1 MRFVHEMRYTAT
13 VDEVAAM
20 LADPAFR
27 EEVCAHQQVLD
38 SSVSVTGEGD
48 TLTVVV
54 EQVQEARGIPSYAQ
68 KFIGDR
74 IAITQRETWRSAT
87 SADLDIVV
95 PGKPARMTG
104 TLTLLA
110 DGDET
115 VETLAGELKVS
126 VPLIGGRIEE
136 LMGDVV
142 RLALDAEYAVGQ
154 RWLAGD

>member
-1 MRFVHEMRYTAT
+1 MRFVHEMRYAAT
-13 VDEVAAM
+13 LDEVATM

-38 SSVSVTGEGD
+38 SAVSVTRDGG

-54 EQVQEARGIPSYAQ
+54 EQVQEARAIPSYAQ

-74 IAITQRETWRSAT
+74 IAITQRETWRDAG
-87 SADLDIVV
+87 SADLDITV

-104 TLTLLA
+104 TLTLEA

-154 RWLAGD
+154 RWLAEG